1 MKSKSI
7 WLIPIL
13 GILVFAAFASAQMG
27 EGRAIVTILPKKA
40 NQTAPAVQG
49 NDIGV
54 KVDGKQA
61 KVTVWRQLNQ
71 PGDRIELVLLIDSAA
86 RTSLGTQLNDLEAFV
101 RHLPPNTVANVG
113 YMDYGRATFVGSFTA
128 DGNTLV
134 NMLHLPAGPPGA
146 NASPYF
152 SLSDLA
158 KRWPSQ
164 DTNVRRIAVM
174 ITDGVEPYFS
184 GIGIENPYVKTSMDD
199 VARAGIV
206 VYSIYWKDKGRLDQ
220 FTMAQDYGQNQL
232 SALTESAGGRDLWT
246 GFGDPVSFSPYFDD
260 LMRMLRNQYE
270 LRFTVPLKKK
280 ADVENMRLKLSAPG
294 SQVIAPVEV
303 YITPTPVALENTK

>member
-7 WLIPIL
+7 WLIPIF
-13 GILVFAAFASAQMG
+13 GILLFAVFASAQLG
-27 EGRAIVTILPKKA
+27 EGSAIVTILPKKA
-40 NQTAPAVQG
+40 NQPVPALQG
-49 NDIGV
+49 SDIGV

-61 KVTVWRQLNQ
+61 KVTEWRLLDQ
-71 PGDRIELVLLIDSAA
+71 PGDRIEMVLLIDSAS
-86 RTSLGTQLNDLEAFV
+86 RTSLGTQMNDLEAFV
-101 RHLPPNTVANVG
+101 RHLPPNTVANIG
-113 YMDYGRATFVGSFTA
+113 YMDYGRATFVGQFTA
-128 DGNTLV
+128 DGNTLA

-158 KRWPSQ
+158 KRWPSN
-164 DTNVRRIAVM
+164 DTKVRRIAVM

-184 GIGIENPYVKTSMDD
+184 GIGIENPYVKASMDD

-232 SALTESAGGRDLWT
+232 SALTESAGGRNLWS

-260 LMRMLRNQYE
+260 LTRILRNQYE
-270 LRFTVPLKKK
+270 LRFMVPLKKK

-294 SQVIAPVEV
+294 SQVTAPVEV
-303 YITPTPVALENTK
+303 FIRPTPVAVENVK